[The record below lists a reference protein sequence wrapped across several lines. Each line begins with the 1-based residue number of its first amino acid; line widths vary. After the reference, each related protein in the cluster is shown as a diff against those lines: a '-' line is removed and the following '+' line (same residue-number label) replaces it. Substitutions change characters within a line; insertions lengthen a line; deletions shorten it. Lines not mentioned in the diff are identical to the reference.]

1 MLSNTATPKYYGEF
15 RQKVLLGLIPV
26 DKEVSMQMNLI
37 DELIRNPNYY
47 YDGSVVEG
55 FIRFCEG
62 ELTLTDGSQLI
73 LLDSFKLWAE
83 DIFGWYEFEERNVWS
98 PNGAGGGRGC
108 YVKRAVK
115 KRLRNK
121 QYLIVGRGAAKTLYD
136 TCVQA
141 YGLVVDGKTTD
152 GVTTAPTM
160 KQADEVLSPLIT
172 AMARSRGPVFRLL
185 TDGEKMTTRG
195 SMSKKQKL
203 ASTKEGIINYI
214 TNSKIKVLPMS
225 IDKLQGLR
233 SKYNTVDEWL
243 SVDIREDPVG
253 AIEQGASKIK
263 DYLILATSSEGN
275 VRNGPGDTV
284 KMELTKILKGEY
296 KNPHV
301 SIWWYKL
308 DDISEVS
315 NPAMWLKANPN
326 IGITVT
332 YETYQRDVER
342 AEQNPAARNDII
354 AKRFGIPLEGYTYFF
369 TFEETHVHP
378 RNTFWRMP
386 CAMGADLSQG
396 NDFCAFSF
404 LFPLRNGTFGVKTR
418 SYISSIT
425 LSRLHASL
433 REKYD
438 AFIQEGTLVVLE
450 GVVLDMMEVYDDLD
464 EFIAKSEYNVLC
476 FGYDPYNAKEFV
488 NRWTLENGE
497 WGTEKVLQGV
507 KTESVPLGELKL
519 LASERALLFD
529 EQLMSW
535 TMGNC
540 IVMQDTNGNRK
551 ILKKR
556 YEQKIDNVA
565 ALMDAWVA
573 YKLNK
578 ESFE

>member
-1 MLSNTATPKYYGEF
+1 MLSNTAVPKYYGQF

-26 DKEVSMQMNLI
+26 NKEISLQMNRI
-37 DELIRNPNYY
+37 DGYIRNPNYY

-55 FIRFCEG
+55 WIKFCES
-62 ELTLTDGSQLI
+62 ELTLTDGSEFI
-73 LLDSFKLWAE
+73 MLDSFKLWGE
-83 DIFGWYEFEERNVWS
+83 DLLGWYYFEERQIWS
-98 PNGAGGGRGC
+98 PNGLGGGRGC
-108 YVKRAVK
+108 YVPRKIK
-115 KRLRNK
+115 KRLCNK
-121 QYLIVGRGAAKTLYD
+121 QFLIVGRGAAKTLYD
-136 TCVQA
+136 TCIQA
-141 YGLVVDGKTTD
+141 YGVTVDPTTTD

-160 KQADEVLSPLIT
+160 KQAEEVLGPLKT
-172 AMARSRGPVFRLL
+172 AMTRQRGPVFKLL
-185 TDGEKMTTRG
+185 TDGDIKNTRG
-195 SMSKKQKL
+195 TKVTRQKL
-203 ASTKEGIINYI
+203 ASTKIGIQNFL
-214 TNSKIKVLPMS
+214 TNSQIVVKPMN

-243 SVDIREDPVG
+243 SVDIREDPFT

-263 DYLILATSSEGN
+263 DYIIIGTSSEGN
-275 VRNGPGDTV
+275 VRNGPGDTL
-284 KMELTKILKGEY
+284 KMELTKILKNEY
-296 KNPHV
+296 RNDHV

-308 DDISEVS
+308 DDVSEVGT
-315 NPAMWLKANPN
+315 PAMWVKANPN

-342 AEQNPAARNDII
+342 AEHNPATRNEIL

-369 TFEETHVHP
+369 TFEETHTHP
-378 RNTFWRMP
+378 PRQFWRMP

-404 LFPLRNGTFGVKTR
+404 LFPLPDGTFGVKTR
-418 SYISSIT
+418 SYISSVT

-433 REKYD
+433 RQKYD
-438 AFIQEGTLVVLE
+438 TFIAEGSLVVLD
-450 GVVLDMMEVYDDLD
+450 GVVLDMDTVYDDLD
-464 EFIAKSEYNVLC
+464 NYIIKSEYTVMC
-476 FGYDPYNAKEFV
+476 FGYDPYNAKHFV
-488 NRWTLENGE
+488 ERWCLENGE
-497 WGTEKVLQGV
+497 FGVEKVIQGV

-529 EQLMSW
+529 EKLMSW

-573 YKLNK
+573 YKMNK
-578 ESFE
+578 DAFE

>member
-1 MLSNTATPKYYGEF
+1 MLSNTAVPKYYGLF
-15 RQKVLLGLIPV
+15 RTSVLMGAIPV
-26 DKEVSMQMNLI
+26 NKEVSMQMNLI

-55 FIRFCEG
+55 YVRFCEG
-62 ELTLTDGSQLI
+62 ELTLTDGSPLN

-83 DIFGWYEFEERNVWS
+83 DLYGWYEFEERSVWS
-98 PNGAGGGRGC
+98 PNGLGGGRGC
-108 YVKRAVK
+108 YVKRSVK

-121 QYLIVGRGAAKTLYD
+121 QFLIVGRGAAKTLYD
-136 TCVQA
+136 TSIQA

-152 GVTTAPTM
+152 GITTAPTM
-160 KQADEVLSPLIT
+160 KQADEVIGPLVT

-203 ASTKEGIINYI
+203 ASTKEGIYNYI
-214 TNSKIKVLPMS
+214 TNSKLKVLPMS

-243 SVDIREDPVG
+243 SVDIREDPIG

-263 DYLILATSSEGN
+263 DYVIVATSSEGN

-308 DDISEVS
+308 DDISEVGT
-315 NPAMWLKANPN
+315 PAMWPKANPN
-326 IGITVT
+326 IGFTVT

-369 TFEETHVHP
+369 TYEETYVHP
-378 RNTFWRMP
+378 KQTYWKMP
-386 CAMGADLSQG
+386 CALGADLSQG

-404 LFPLRNGTFGVKTR
+404 LFPLRDGSFGVKTR

-425 LSRLHASL
+425 LSRLHESL
-433 REKYD
+433 RVKYD
-438 AFIQEGTLVVLE
+438 AFIAEGTLVVLE
-450 GVVLDMMEVYDDLD
+450 GVVLDMMTVYDDLD
-464 EFIAKSEYNVLC
+464 AFIQQSEYNVLC
-476 FGYDPYNAKEFV
+476 FGFDPYNAKEFV

-497 WGTEKVLQGV
+497 WGVEKVQQGV

>member
-1 MLSNTATPKYYGEF
+1 MLSNIAVPKYYGEF

-26 DKEVSMQMNLI
+26 NKEVSMQMNLI

-55 FIRFCEG
+55 WIRFCEN
-62 ELTLTDGSQLI
+62 ELTLTDGSPLN

-83 DIFGWYEFEERNVWS
+83 DLYGWYEFEERSVWS
-98 PNGAGGGRGC
+98 PNGLGGGRGC
-108 YVKRAVK
+108 YVTRKVK

-121 QYLIVGRGAAKTLYD
+121 QFLIVGRGAAKTIYD

-152 GVTTAPTM
+152 GITTAPTM
-160 KQADEVLSPLIT
+160 KQAGEVVSPLIT
-172 AMARSRGPVFRLL
+172 AMARSHGPVFSLL
-185 TDGEKMTTRG
+185 TDGDKMTTRG

-203 ASTKEGIINYI
+203 ASTKEGVYNFI
-214 TNSKIKVLPMS
+214 TNSKLVVLPMA

-243 SVDIREDPVG
+243 SVDIREDPIG

-263 DYLILATSSEGN
+263 DYIIVATSSEGN
-275 VRNGPGDTV
+275 VRNGPGDTI

-308 DDISEVS
+308 DDISEVGI
-315 NPAMWLKANPN
+315 PAMWPKANPN

-342 AEQNPAARNDII
+342 SEQNPAARNDII

-369 TFEETHVHP
+369 TFEETHAHSK
-378 RNTFWRMP
+378 NTFWRMP

-404 LFPLRNGTFGVKTR
+404 LFPLNDGTFGVKTR
-418 SYISSIT
+418 SYISSVT
-425 LSRLHASL
+425 LARLHESL
-433 REKYD
+433 RVKYD
-438 AFIQEGTLVVLE
+438 EFIREGTLVVLE
-450 GVVLDMMEVYDDLD
+450 GVVLDMMTVYDDLNA
-464 EFIAKSEYNVLC
+464 FIAQLEYNVIC

-497 WGTEKVLQGV
+497 WGVEKVIQGV

-540 IVMQDTNGNRK
+540 IVKQDINGNRM

-578 ESFE
+578 EAFE

>member
-1 MLSNTATPKYYGEF
+1 
-15 RQKVLLGLIPV
+15 
-26 DKEVSMQMNLI
+26 MQMNLI
-37 DELIRNPNYY
+37 DELIRNPNYF

-55 FIRFCEG
+55 WIRFCEG
-62 ELTLTDGSQLI
+62 ELTLTDGSPLN

-83 DIFGWYEFEERNVWS
+83 DLLGWYEFEERSVWS
-98 PNGAGGGRGC
+98 PNGLGGGRGC
-108 YVKRAVK
+108 YVKRSVK

-136 TCVQA
+136 TSIQA

-160 KQADEVLSPLIT
+160 KQADEVVSPLVT

-203 ASTKEGIINYI
+203 ASTKEGVYNFI
-214 TNSKIKVLPMS
+214 TNSKLKVLPMS

-243 SVDIREDPVG
+243 SVDIREDPIG

-263 DYLILATSSEGN
+263 DYVIVATSSEGN

-296 KNPHV
+296 KNDHV

-308 DDISEVS
+308 DDISEVG
-315 NPAMWLKANPN
+315 NPAMWPKANPN

-369 TFEETHVHP
+369 TFEETYTHP
-378 RNTFWRMP
+378 AKSFWRMP

-396 NDFCAFSF
+396 NDFCAFTF
-404 LFPLRNGTFGVKTR
+404 LFPLRDGTFGVKTR
-418 SYISSIT
+418 SYISSVT
-425 LSRLHASL
+425 LSRLHESL
-433 REKYD
+433 RVKYD
-438 AFIQEGTLVVLE
+438 EFIREGTLVVLE
-450 GVVLDMMEVYDDLD
+450 GVVLDMMTVYDDLD
-464 EFIAKSEYNVLC
+464 AFITQTEYNVLC
-476 FGYDPYNAKEFV
+476 FGFDPYNAKEFV
-488 NRWTLENGE
+488 NRWILENGE
-497 WGTEKVLQGV
+497 WGVEKVLQGV

-519 LASERALLFD
+519 LAGERALLFD

-540 IVMQDTNGNRK
+540 IVQQDTNGNRK

>member
-1 MLSNTATPKYYGEF
+1 MGA
-15 RQKVLLGLIPV
+15 IPV
-26 DKEVSMQMNLI
+26 NKEVSMQMNLI

-55 FIRFCEG
+55 WIRFCEG
-62 ELTLTDGSQLI
+62 ELTLTDGSPLN
-73 LLDSFKLWAE
+73 LLDSFKLWGE
-83 DIFGWYEFEERNVWS
+83 DLYGWFEFEERSVWS
-98 PNGAGGGRGC
+98 PNGLGGGRGC
-108 YVKRAVK
+108 YVKRSVK

-121 QYLIVGRGAAKTLYD
+121 QFLIVGRGAAKTLYD
-136 TCVQA
+136 TSIQS

-160 KQADEVLSPLIT
+160 KQAEEVISPLIT
-172 AMARSRGPVFRLL
+172 AMARSRGPLFRLL
-185 TDGEKMTTRG
+185 TDGDKMNTRG

-203 ASTKEGIINYI
+203 ASTKEGVYNFI
-214 TNSKIKVLPMS
+214 TNSKLKVLPMS

-263 DYLILATSSEGN
+263 DYIIVATSSEGN

-308 DDISEVS
+308 DDISEVG

-342 AEQNPAARNDII
+342 AEQNPAAKNDII

-369 TFEETHVHP
+369 TYEETYAHP
-378 RNTFWRMP
+378 KKSFWRLP

-404 LFPLRNGTFGVKTR
+404 LFPLRDGTFGVKTR
-418 SYISSIT
+418 SYISSVT
-425 LSRLHASL
+425 LSRLHESL
-433 REKYD
+433 RVKYD
-438 AFIQEGTLVVLE
+438 AFIAEGTLVVLD
-450 GVVLDMMEVYDDLD
+450 GVVLDMMAVYDDLD
-464 EFIAKSEYNVLC
+464 AFITQSEYNVLC
-476 FGYDPYNAKEFV
+476 FGFDPYNAKEFV
-488 NRWTLENGE
+488 NRWVLENGE
-497 WGTEKVLQGV
+497 WGVEKVLQGV

>member
-1 MLSNTATPKYYGEF
+1 MLSNTAVPKYYGLF
-15 RQKVLLGLIPV
+15 RTSVLMGAIPV
-26 DKEVSMQMNLI
+26 NKEVSMQMNLI

-55 FIRFCEG
+55 WVRFCEG
-62 ELTLTDGSQLI
+62 ELTLTDGSPLN

-83 DIFGWYEFEERNVWS
+83 DLYGWYEFEERSVWS
-98 PNGAGGGRGC
+98 PNGLGGGRGC
-108 YVKRAVK
+108 YVKRNVK

-121 QYLIVGRGAAKTLYD
+121 QFLIVGRGAAKTLYD
-136 TCVQA
+136 TCIHA

-152 GVTTAPTM
+152 GITTAPTM
-160 KQADEVLSPLIT
+160 KQADEVIGPLVT
-172 AMARSRGPVFRLL
+172 AMARSRGPLFRLL

-203 ASTKEGIINYI
+203 ASTKEGIYNYI
-214 TNSKIKVLPMS
+214 TNSRLKVLPMS

-243 SVDIREDPVG
+243 SVDIREDPIG

-263 DYLILATSSEGN
+263 DYVIVATSSEGN

-308 DDISEVS
+308 DDISEVG
-315 NPAMWLKANPN
+315 NPAMWPKANPN
-326 IGITVT
+326 IGFTVT

-369 TFEETHVHP
+369 TYEETYVHP
-378 RNTFWRMP
+378 KQTYWKMP
-386 CAMGADLSQG
+386 CALGADLSQG

-404 LFPLRNGTFGVKTR
+404 LFPLRDGSFGVKTR
-418 SYISSIT
+418 SYISSTT
-425 LSRLHASL
+425 LSRLHESL
-433 REKYD
+433 RVKYD
-438 AFIQEGTLVVLE
+438 AFIAEGTLVVLE
-450 GVVLDMMEVYDDLD
+450 GVVLDMMTVYDDLD
-464 EFIAKSEYNVLC
+464 AFIQQSEYNVLC
-476 FGYDPYNAKEFV
+476 FGFDPYNAKEFV

-497 WGTEKVLQGV
+497 WGVEKVIQGV

-540 IVMQDTNGNRK
+540 IVRIDTNGNRK

>member
-1 MLSNTATPKYYGEF
+1 MLSNTAVPKYYGEF
-15 RQKVLLGLIPV
+15 RTKVLMGAIPV
-26 DKEVSMQMNLI
+26 NKEVSMQMNLI

-55 FIRFCEG
+55 WKRFCEG
-62 ELTLTDGSQLI
+62 ELTLTDGSPLN

-83 DIFGWYEFEERNVWS
+83 DLLGWYEFEERSVWS
-98 PNGAGGGRGC
+98 PNGLGGGRGC
-108 YVKRAVK
+108 YVKRSVK

-136 TCVQA
+136 TSIQA

-160 KQADEVLSPLIT
+160 KQADEVVSPLVT

-203 ASTKEGIINYI
+203 ASTKEGVYNFI
-214 TNSKIKVLPMS
+214 TNSKLKVLPMS

-243 SVDIREDPVG
+243 SVDIREDPIG

-263 DYLILATSSEGN
+263 DYVIVATSSEGN

-296 KNPHV
+296 KNDHV

-308 DDISEVS
+308 DDISEVG
-315 NPAMWLKANPN
+315 NPAMWPKANPN

-369 TFEETHVHP
+369 TFEETYTHP
-378 RNTFWRMP
+378 AKSFWRMP

-396 NDFCAFSF
+396 NDFCAFTF
-404 LFPLRNGTFGVKTR
+404 LFPLRDGTFGVKTR
-418 SYISSIT
+418 SYISSVT
-425 LSRLHASL
+425 LSRLHESL
-433 REKYD
+433 RAKYD
-438 AFIQEGTLVVLE
+438 EFIREGTLVVLE
-450 GVVLDMMEVYDDLD
+450 GVVLDMMTVYDDLD
-464 EFIAKSEYNVLC
+464 AFITQTEYNVLC
-476 FGYDPYNAKEFV
+476 FGFDPYNAKEFV
-488 NRWTLENGE
+488 NRWILENGE
-497 WGTEKVLQGV
+497 WGVEKVLQGV

-519 LASERALLFD
+519 LAGERALLFD

-540 IVMQDTNGNRK
+540 IVQQDTNGNRK

>member
-1 MLSNTATPKYYGEF
+1 MGA
-15 RQKVLLGLIPV
+15 IPV
-26 DKEVSMQMNLI
+26 NKEVSMQMNLI

-55 FIRFCEG
+55 WIRFCEG
-62 ELTLTDGSQLI
+62 ELTLTDGSPLN
-73 LLDSFKLWAE
+73 LLDSFKLWGE
-83 DIFGWYEFEERNVWS
+83 DLYGWYEFEERSVWS
-98 PNGAGGGRGC
+98 PNGLGGGRGC
-108 YVKRAVK
+108 YVKRSVK

-121 QYLIVGRGAAKTLYD
+121 QFLIVGRGAAKTLYD
-136 TCVQA
+136 TSIQS

-152 GVTTAPTM
+152 GITTAPTM
-160 KQADEVLSPLIT
+160 KQAEEVISPLIT
-172 AMARSRGPVFRLL
+172 AMARSRGPLFRLL
-185 TDGEKMTTRG
+185 TDGDKMNTRG

-203 ASTKEGIINYI
+203 ASTKEGVYNFI
-214 TNSKIKVLPMS
+214 TNSKLKVLPMS

-243 SVDIREDPVG
+243 SVDIREDPIG

-263 DYLILATSSEGN
+263 DYIIVATSSEGN

-308 DDISEVS
+308 DDISEVG

-342 AEQNPAARNDII
+342 AEQNPAAKNDII

-369 TFEETHVHP
+369 TYEETYAHP
-378 RNTFWRMP
+378 KKSYWKLP

-404 LFPLRNGTFGVKTR
+404 LFPLRDGTFGVKTR
-418 SYISSIT
+418 SYISSVT
-425 LSRLHASL
+425 LSRLHESL
-433 REKYD
+433 RVKYD
-438 AFIQEGTLVVLE
+438 AFIAEGTLVVLD
-450 GVVLDMMEVYDDLD
+450 GVVLDMMAVYDDLD
-464 EFIAKSEYNVLC
+464 AFITQSEYNVLC
-476 FGYDPYNAKEFV
+476 FGFDPYNAKEFV
-488 NRWTLENGE
+488 NRWILENGE
-497 WGTEKVLQGV
+497 WGVEKVLQGV

>member
-1 MLSNTATPKYYGEF
+1 MLSNTAVPKYYGEF

-26 DKEVSMQMNLI
+26 NREVSMQMNLI
-37 DELIRNPNYY
+37 DDLIRNPNYY

-55 FIRFCEG
+55 WIRFCEN
-62 ELTLTDGSQLI
+62 ELTLTDGSPFI

-83 DIFGWYEFEERNVWS
+83 DLLGWYEFEERNVWD
-98 PNGAGGGRGC
+98 PNGLGGGRGC
-108 YVKRAVK
+108 YVTRSVK

-121 QYLIVGRGAAKTLYD
+121 QFLIVGRGASKTLYD
-136 TCVQA
+136 TCHQS
-141 YGLVVDGKTTD
+141 YGLVVDGHTTD

-160 KQADEVLSPLIT
+160 KQADEVIGPLIT
-172 AMARSRGPVFRLL
+172 AMARSRGPVFKLL

-203 ASTKEGIINYI
+203 ASTKEGVYNYI
-214 TNSKIKVLPMS
+214 TNSKLKVLPMS

-243 SVDIREDPVG
+243 SVDIREDPIG

-263 DYLILATSSEGN
+263 DYIIIATSSEGN
-275 VRNGPGDTV
+275 VRNGPGDTI

-308 DDISEVS
+308 DDISEVA
-315 NPAMWLKANPN
+315 NPAMWPKANPN

-378 RNTFWRMP
+378 KSTFWRMP

-396 NDFCAFSF
+396 NDFCAFTF
-404 LFPLRNGTFGVKTR
+404 LFPLINGSFGVKTR
-418 SYISSIT
+418 SYISSVT
-425 LSRLHASL
+425 LSRLHESL
-433 REKYD
+433 RVKYD
-438 AFIQEGTLVVLE
+438 QFIAEGTLVVLE
-450 GVVLDMMEVYDDLD
+450 GVVLDMMTVYDDLD
-464 EFIAKSEYNVLC
+464 AFILQNEYNVLC
-476 FGYDPYNAKEFV
+476 FGFDPYNAKEFV
-488 NRWTLENGE
+488 NRWTTENGE
-497 WGTEKVLQGV
+497 WGVEKVIQGV

-540 IVMQDTNGNRK
+540 IVKQDINGNRM

-565 ALMDAWVA
+565 ALMDAWIA

>member
-1 MLSNTATPKYYGEF
+1 MLSNTAVPKYYGLF
-15 RQKVLLGLIPV
+15 RTSVLMGAIPV
-26 DKEVSMQMNLI
+26 NKEVSMQMNLI

-55 FIRFCEG
+55 YVRFCEG
-62 ELTLTDGSQLI
+62 ELTLTDGSPLN

-83 DIFGWYEFEERNVWS
+83 DLYGWYEFEERSVWS
-98 PNGAGGGRGC
+98 PNGLGGGRGC
-108 YVKRAVK
+108 YVKRSVK

-121 QYLIVGRGAAKTLYD
+121 QFLIVGRGAAKTLYD
-136 TCVQA
+136 TSIQA

-152 GVTTAPTM
+152 GITTAPTM
-160 KQADEVLSPLIT
+160 KQADEVIGPLVT
-172 AMARSRGPVFRLL
+172 AMARSRGPLFRLL

-203 ASTKEGIINYI
+203 ASTKEGIYNYI
-214 TNSKIKVLPMS
+214 TNSKLKVLPMS

-243 SVDIREDPVG
+243 SVDIREDPIG

-263 DYLILATSSEGN
+263 DYVIVATSSEGN

-308 DDISEVS
+308 DDISEVGI
-315 NPAMWLKANPN
+315 PAMWPKANPN
-326 IGITVT
+326 IGFTVT

-369 TFEETHVHP
+369 TYEETYVHP
-378 RNTFWRMP
+378 KQTYWRMP
-386 CAMGADLSQG
+386 CALGADLSQG

-404 LFPLRNGTFGVKTR
+404 LFPLRDGAYGVKTR
-418 SYISSIT
+418 SYISSVT
-425 LSRLHASL
+425 LSRLHESL
-433 REKYD
+433 RVKYD
-438 AFIQEGTLVVLE
+438 AFIAEGTLVVLE
-450 GVVLDMMEVYDDLD
+450 GVVLDMMTVYDDLD
-464 EFIAKSEYNVLC
+464 AFIQQSEYNVLC
-476 FGYDPYNAKEFV
+476 FGFDPYNAKEFV

-497 WGTEKVLQGV
+497 WGVEKVQQGV

>member
-1 MLSNTATPKYYGEF
+1 
-15 RQKVLLGLIPV
+15 
-26 DKEVSMQMNLI
+26 MQMNLI
-37 DELIRNPNYY
+37 DELIRNPNYF

-55 FIRFCEG
+55 WIRFCEG
-62 ELTLTDGSQLI
+62 ELTLTDGSPLN

-83 DIFGWYEFEERNVWS
+83 DLLGWYEFEERSVWS
-98 PNGAGGGRGC
+98 PNGLGGGRGC
-108 YVKRAVK
+108 YVKRSVK

-136 TCVQA
+136 TSIQS

-160 KQADEVLSPLIT
+160 KQAEEVVSPLVT

-203 ASTKEGIINYI
+203 ASTKEGVYNFI
-214 TNSKIKVLPMS
+214 TNSKLKVLPMS

-243 SVDIREDPVG
+243 SVDIREDPIG

-263 DYLILATSSEGN
+263 DYVIVATSSEGN

-296 KNPHV
+296 KNDHV

-308 DDISEVS
+308 DDISEVG
-315 NPAMWLKANPN
+315 NPAMWPKANPN

-369 TFEETHVHP
+369 TFEETYTHP
-378 RNTFWRMP
+378 AKSFWRMP

-396 NDFCAFSF
+396 NDFCAFTF
-404 LFPLRNGTFGVKTR
+404 LFPLRDGTFGVKTR
-418 SYISSIT
+418 SYISSVT
-425 LSRLHASL
+425 LSRLHESL
-433 REKYD
+433 RVKYD
-438 AFIQEGTLVVLE
+438 EFIREGTLVVLE
-450 GVVLDMMEVYDDLD
+450 GVVLDMMTVYDDLD
-464 EFIAKSEYNVLC
+464 AFIAQTEYNVLC
-476 FGYDPYNAKEFV
+476 FGFDPYNAKEFV
-488 NRWTLENGE
+488 NRWILENGE
-497 WGTEKVLQGV
+497 WGVEKVLQGV

-519 LASERALLFD
+519 LAGERALLFD

-540 IVMQDTNGNRK
+540 IVQQDTNGNRK

>member
-1 MLSNTATPKYYGEF
+1 MLSNTASPKYYGEF

-26 DKEVSMQMNLI
+26 NKEVSMQMNLI

-83 DIFGWYEFEERNVWS
+83 DIYGWYEFEERNVWS

-136 TCVQA
+136 TCVQS

-315 NPAMWLKANPN
+315 NPAMWPKANPN

-464 EFIAKSEYNVLC
+464 EFIGKSEYNVLC

-497 WGTEKVLQGV
+497 WGVEKVLQGV

>member
-26 DKEVSMQMNLI
+26 NKEVSMQMNLI

>member
-1 MLSNTATPKYYGEF
+1 
-15 RQKVLLGLIPV
+15 
-26 DKEVSMQMNLI
+26 MQMNLI
-37 DELIRNPNYY
+37 DELIRNPNYF

-55 FIRFCEG
+55 WIRFCEG
-62 ELTLTDGSQLI
+62 ELTLTDGSPLN

-83 DIFGWYEFEERNVWS
+83 DLLGWYEFEERSVWS
-98 PNGAGGGRGC
+98 PNGLGGGRGC
-108 YVKRAVK
+108 YVKRSVK

-136 TCVQA
+136 TSIQA

-160 KQADEVLSPLIT
+160 KQADEVVGPLVT

-203 ASTKEGIINYI
+203 ASTKEGVYNFI
-214 TNSKIKVLPMS
+214 TNSKLKVLPMS

-243 SVDIREDPVG
+243 SVDIREDPIG

-263 DYLILATSSEGN
+263 DYVIVATSSEGN

-296 KNPHV
+296 KNDHV

-308 DDISEVS
+308 DDISEVG
-315 NPAMWLKANPN
+315 NPAMWPKANPN

-369 TFEETHVHP
+369 TFEETYTHP
-378 RNTFWRMP
+378 AKSFWRMP

-396 NDFCAFSF
+396 NDFCAFTF
-404 LFPLRNGTFGVKTR
+404 LFPLRDGTFGVKTR
-418 SYISSIT
+418 SYISSVT
-425 LSRLHASL
+425 LSRLHESL
-433 REKYD
+433 RVKYD
-438 AFIQEGTLVVLE
+438 EFIREGTLVVLE
-450 GVVLDMMEVYDDLD
+450 GVVLDMMTVYDDLD
-464 EFIAKSEYNVLC
+464 AFITQTEYNVLC
-476 FGYDPYNAKEFV
+476 FGFDPYNAKEFV
-488 NRWTLENGE
+488 NRWILENGE
-497 WGTEKVLQGV
+497 WGVEKVLQGV

-519 LASERALLFD
+519 LAGERALLFD

-540 IVMQDTNGNRK
+540 IVQQDTNGNRK

>member
-26 DKEVSMQMNLI
+26 NKEVSMQMNLI

-83 DIFGWYEFEERNVWS
+83 DIYGWYEFEERNVWS

-160 KQADEVLSPLIT
+160 KQAEEVLSPLIT

-214 TNSKIKVLPMS
+214 TNSKVKVLPMS

-315 NPAMWLKANPN
+315 NPAMWPKANPN

>member
-1 MLSNTATPKYYGEF
+1 MGA
-15 RQKVLLGLIPV
+15 IPV
-26 DKEVSMQMNLI
+26 NKEVSMQMNLI

-55 FIRFCEG
+55 WIRFCEG
-62 ELTLTDGSQLI
+62 ELTLTDGSPLNV
-73 LLDSFKLWAE
+73 LDSFKLWAE
-83 DIFGWYEFEERNVWS
+83 DLLGWFEFEERSVWS
-98 PNGAGGGRGC
+98 PNGLGGGRGC
-108 YVKRAVK
+108 YVKRSVK

-121 QYLIVGRGAAKTLYD
+121 QFLIVGRGAAKTLYD
-136 TCVQA
+136 TSIQS
-141 YGLVVDGKTTD
+141 YGLVVDCKTTD

-160 KQADEVLSPLIT
+160 KQAEEVVSPLVT

-185 TDGEKMTTRG
+185 TDGDKMTTRG

-203 ASTKEGIINYI
+203 ASTKEGVYNFI
-214 TNSKIKVLPMS
+214 TNSRLTVLPMS

-243 SVDIREDPVG
+243 SVDIREDPIG

-263 DYLILATSSEGN
+263 DYIIVATSSEGN
-275 VRNGPGDTV
+275 VRNGPGDTI

-308 DDISEVS
+308 DDISEVGI
-315 NPAMWLKANPN
+315 PAMWPKANPN

-369 TFEETHVHP
+369 TFEETHAHP
-378 RNTFWRMP
+378 KKTYWRMP
-386 CAMGADLSQG
+386 CALGADLSQG
-396 NDFCAFSF
+396 NDFCAFTF
-404 LFPLRNGTFGVKTR
+404 LFPLRDGTYGVKTR
-418 SYISSIT
+418 SYISSVT
-425 LSRLHASL
+425 LSRLHESL
-433 REKYD
+433 RVKYD
-438 AFIQEGTLVVLE
+438 AFIAEGTLVVLE
-450 GVVLDMMEVYDDLD
+450 GVVLDMMTVYDDL
-464 EFIAKSEYNVLC
+464 EAFILQNEYNVLC

-488 NRWTLENGE
+488 NRWTLENSE
-497 WGTEKVLQGV
+497 WGVEKVQQGV

-519 LASERALLFD
+519 LAGERALLFD

>member
-1 MLSNTATPKYYGEF
+1 
-15 RQKVLLGLIPV
+15 
-26 DKEVSMQMNLI
+26 MQMNLI
-37 DELIRNPNYY
+37 DELIRNPNYF

-55 FIRFCEG
+55 WIRFCEG
-62 ELTLTDGSQLI
+62 ELTLTDGSPLN

-83 DIFGWYEFEERNVWS
+83 DLLGWFEFEERSVWS
-98 PNGAGGGRGC
+98 PNGLGGGRGC
-108 YVKRAVK
+108 YVKRSVK

-136 TCVQA
+136 TSIQA

-160 KQADEVLSPLIT
+160 KQADEVVSPLVT

-203 ASTKEGIINYI
+203 ASTKEGVYNFI
-214 TNSKIKVLPMS
+214 TNSKLKVLPMS

-243 SVDIREDPVG
+243 SVDIREDPIG

-263 DYLILATSSEGN
+263 DYVIVATSSEGN

-296 KNPHV
+296 KNDHV

-308 DDISEVS
+308 DDISEVG
-315 NPAMWLKANPN
+315 NPAMWPKANPN

-369 TFEETHVHP
+369 TFEETHIHP
-378 RNTFWRMP
+378 TKSFWRMP

-396 NDFCAFSF
+396 NDFCAFTF
-404 LFPLRNGTFGVKTR
+404 LFPLRDGTFGVKTR
-418 SYISSIT
+418 SYISSVT
-425 LSRLHASL
+425 LSRLHESL
-433 REKYD
+433 RVKYD
-438 AFIQEGTLVVLE
+438 EFIREGTLVVLE
-450 GVVLDMMEVYDDLD
+450 GVVLDMMTVYDDLD
-464 EFIAKSEYNVLC
+464 AFITQTEYNVLC
-476 FGYDPYNAKEFV
+476 FGFDPYNAKEFV
-488 NRWTLENGE
+488 NRWILENGE
-497 WGTEKVLQGV
+497 WGVEKVLQGV

-519 LASERALLFD
+519 LAGERALLFD

-540 IVMQDTNGNRK
+540 IVQQDTNGNRK

>member
-26 DKEVSMQMNLI
+26 NKEVSMQMNLI

-62 ELTLTDGSQLI
+62 ELTLTDGSQLV

-83 DIFGWYEFEERNVWS
+83 DIYGWYEFEERNVWS

-160 KQADEVLSPLIT
+160 KQAEEVLSPLIT

-214 TNSKIKVLPMS
+214 TNSKVKVLPMS

-396 NDFCAFSF
+396 NDFCAFTF
-404 LFPLRNGTFGVKTR
+404 LFPLNNGTFGVKTR

-450 GVVLDMMEVYDDLD
+450 GVVLDMMEVYEDLD

-529 EQLMSW
+529 EKLMSW

>member
-1 MLSNTATPKYYGEF
+1 MGA
-15 RQKVLLGLIPV
+15 IPV
-26 DKEVSMQMNLI
+26 NKEVSMQMNLI

-55 FIRFCEG
+55 WIRFCEG
-62 ELTLTDGSQLI
+62 ELTLTDGSPLN
-73 LLDSFKLWAE
+73 LLDSFKLWGE
-83 DIFGWYEFEERNVWS
+83 DLYGWYEFEERSVWS
-98 PNGAGGGRGC
+98 PNGLGGGRGC
-108 YVKRAVK
+108 YVKRSVK

-121 QYLIVGRGAAKTLYD
+121 QFLIVGRGAAKTLYD
-136 TCVQA
+136 TSIQA

-152 GVTTAPTM
+152 GITTAPTM
-160 KQADEVLSPLIT
+160 KQAEEVISPLIT
-172 AMARSRGPVFRLL
+172 AMARSRGPLFRLL
-185 TDGEKMTTRG
+185 TDGDKMNTRG

-203 ASTKEGIINYI
+203 ASTKEGVYNFI
-214 TNSKIKVLPMS
+214 TNSKLKVLPMS

-263 DYLILATSSEGN
+263 DYIIVATSSEGN

-308 DDISEVS
+308 DDISEVG
-315 NPAMWLKANPN
+315 NPAMWPKANPN

-342 AEQNPAARNDII
+342 AEQNPAAKNDII

-369 TFEETHVHP
+369 TYEETYAHP
-378 RNTFWRMP
+378 KKSFWRLP

-404 LFPLRNGTFGVKTR
+404 LFPLRDGTFGVKTR
-418 SYISSIT
+418 SYISSVT
-425 LSRLHASL
+425 LSRLHESL
-433 REKYD
+433 RVKYD
-438 AFIQEGTLVVLE
+438 AFIAEGTLVVLD
-450 GVVLDMMEVYDDLD
+450 GVVLDMMAVYDDLD
-464 EFIAKSEYNVLC
+464 AFITQSEYNVLC
-476 FGYDPYNAKEFV
+476 FGFDPYNAKEFV
-488 NRWTLENGE
+488 NRWILENGE
-497 WGTEKVLQGV
+497 WGVEKVLQGV

>member
-1 MLSNTATPKYYGEF
+1 MGA
-15 RQKVLLGLIPV
+15 IPV
-26 DKEVSMQMNLI
+26 NKEVSMQMNLI

-55 FIRFCEG
+55 WIRFCEG
-62 ELTLTDGSQLI
+62 ELTLTDGSPLN
-73 LLDSFKLWAE
+73 LLDSFKLWGE
-83 DIFGWYEFEERNVWS
+83 DLYGWYEFEERSVWS
-98 PNGAGGGRGC
+98 PNGLGGGRGC
-108 YVKRAVK
+108 YVKRSVK

-121 QYLIVGRGAAKTLYD
+121 QFLIVGRGAAKTLYD
-136 TCVQA
+136 TSIQS

-152 GVTTAPTM
+152 GITTAPTM
-160 KQADEVLSPLIT
+160 KQAEEVISPLIT
-172 AMARSRGPVFRLL
+172 AMARSRGPLFRLL
-185 TDGEKMTTRG
+185 TDGDKMNTRG

-203 ASTKEGIINYI
+203 ASTKEGVYNFI
-214 TNSKIKVLPMS
+214 TNSKLKVLPMA

-243 SVDIREDPVG
+243 SVDIREDPIG

-263 DYLILATSSEGN
+263 DYIIVATSSEGN

-308 DDISEVS
+308 DDISEVG

-342 AEQNPAARNDII
+342 AEQNPAAKNDII

-369 TFEETHVHP
+369 TYEETYAHP
-378 RNTFWRMP
+378 KKSYWKLP

-404 LFPLRNGTFGVKTR
+404 LFPLRDGTFGVKTR
-418 SYISSIT
+418 SYISSVT
-425 LSRLHASL
+425 LSRLHESL
-433 REKYD
+433 RVKYD
-438 AFIQEGTLVVLE
+438 AFIAEGTLVVLD
-450 GVVLDMMEVYDDLD
+450 GVVLDMMAVYDDLD
-464 EFIAKSEYNVLC
+464 AFIAQSEYNVLC
-476 FGYDPYNAKEFV
+476 FGFDPYNAKEFV
-488 NRWTLENGE
+488 NRWILENGE
-497 WGTEKVLQGV
+497 WGVEKVLQGV

>member
-1 MLSNTATPKYYGEF
+1 MGA
-15 RQKVLLGLIPV
+15 IPV
-26 DKEVSMQMNLI
+26 NKEVSMQMNLI

-55 FIRFCEG
+55 WIRFCEG
-62 ELTLTDGSQLI
+62 ELTLTDGSPLN
-73 LLDSFKLWAE
+73 LLDSFKLWGE
-83 DIFGWYEFEERNVWS
+83 DLYGWFEFEERSVWS
-98 PNGAGGGRGC
+98 PNGLGGGRGC
-108 YVKRAVK
+108 YVKRSVK

-121 QYLIVGRGAAKTLYD
+121 QFLIVGRGAAKTLYD
-136 TCVQA
+136 TSIQA

-152 GVTTAPTM
+152 GITTAPTM
-160 KQADEVLSPLIT
+160 KQAEEVISPLIT
-172 AMARSRGPVFRLL
+172 AMARSRGPLFRLL
-185 TDGEKMTTRG
+185 TDGDKMNTRG

-203 ASTKEGIINYI
+203 ASTKEGVYNFI
-214 TNSKIKVLPMS
+214 TNSKLKVLPMA

-263 DYLILATSSEGN
+263 DYIIVATSSEGN

-308 DDISEVS
+308 DDISEVG
-315 NPAMWLKANPN
+315 NPAMWPKANPN

-342 AEQNPAARNDII
+342 AEQNPAAKNDII

-369 TFEETHVHP
+369 TYEETYAHP
-378 RNTFWRMP
+378 KKSFWRLP

-404 LFPLRNGTFGVKTR
+404 LFPLRDGTFGVKTR
-418 SYISSIT
+418 SYISSVT
-425 LSRLHASL
+425 LSRLHESL
-433 REKYD
+433 RVKYD
-438 AFIQEGTLVVLE
+438 AFIAEGTLVVLD
-450 GVVLDMMEVYDDLD
+450 GVVLDMMVVYDDLD
-464 EFIAKSEYNVLC
+464 AFITQSEYNVLC
-476 FGYDPYNAKEFV
+476 FGFDPYNAKEFV
-488 NRWTLENGE
+488 NRWILENGE
-497 WGTEKVLQGV
+497 WGVEKVLQGV

>member
-1 MLSNTATPKYYGEF
+1 
-15 RQKVLLGLIPV
+15 
-26 DKEVSMQMNLI
+26 MQMNLI

-55 FIRFCEG
+55 WKRFCEG
-62 ELTLTDGSQLI
+62 ELTLTDGSPLN

-83 DIFGWYEFEERNVWS
+83 DLLGWYEFEERSVWS
-98 PNGAGGGRGC
+98 PNGLGGGRGC
-108 YVKRAVK
+108 YVKRSVK

-136 TCVQA
+136 TSIQA

-160 KQADEVLSPLIT
+160 KQADEVVSPLVT

-203 ASTKEGIINYI
+203 ASTKEGVYNFI
-214 TNSKIKVLPMS
+214 TNSKLKVLPMS

-243 SVDIREDPVG
+243 SVDIREDPIG

-263 DYLILATSSEGN
+263 DYVIVATSSEGN

-296 KNPHV
+296 KNDHV

-308 DDISEVS
+308 DDISEVG
-315 NPAMWLKANPN
+315 NPAMWPKANPN

-369 TFEETHVHP
+369 TFEETYTHP
-378 RNTFWRMP
+378 AKSFWRMP

-396 NDFCAFSF
+396 NDFCAFTF
-404 LFPLRNGTFGVKTR
+404 LFPLRDGTFGVKTR
-418 SYISSIT
+418 SYISSVT
-425 LSRLHASL
+425 LSRLHESL
-433 REKYD
+433 RVKYD
-438 AFIQEGTLVVLE
+438 EFIREGTLVVLE
-450 GVVLDMMEVYDDLD
+450 GVVLDMMTVYDDLD
-464 EFIAKSEYNVLC
+464 AFITQTEYNVLC
-476 FGYDPYNAKEFV
+476 FGFDPYNAKEFV
-488 NRWTLENGE
+488 NRWILENGE
-497 WGTEKVLQGV
+497 WGVEKVLQGV

-519 LASERALLFD
+519 LAGERALLFD

-540 IVMQDTNGNRK
+540 IVQQDTNGNRK